1 VVSHGG
7 ASQRLGTPYRDD
19 RPALG
24 FFDSGYTPSPVPSPR
39 QAPLTATPTTEQTQ
53 EPRVLLV
60 DDHDLFRTGLRNLL
74 EEQGVQIAGECDNG
88 TDALRAVR
96 ELAPDVV
103 VMDLN
108 MPGISGVEATRQI
121 SMIAPLTRVLVLTIS
136 DQDAD
141 VMDAILAGACGYLLK
156 DASIT
161 ELMQGIRA
169 ASVGESLVSPTIA
182 AKVLQRVRAS
192 SASHREAELIQ
203 SELSDREIEV
213 LKLIAN
219 GKDNGM
225 IAAELHISPKTV
237 KNHISNILMKLQIE
251 NRIQAAV
258 YAVRSGIV

>member
-1 VVSHGG
+1 VSVE
-7 ASQRLGTPYRDD
+7 Q
-19 RPALG
+19 
-24 FFDSGYTPSPVPSPR
+24 
-39 QAPLTATPTTEQTQ
+39 TTEPQTDDL
-53 EPRVLLV
+53 RVLLV

-74 EEQGVQIAGECDNG
+74 EEEGVIVAGEAG
-88 TDALRAVR
+88 TGAEALRMVE

-108 MPGISGVEATRQI
+108 MPGMTGVEAIRQI
-121 SMIAPLTRVLVLTIS
+121 AGVAPLARVLVLTIS

-156 DASIT
+156 DSSIG

-169 ASVGESLVSPTIA
+169 AAIGESLISPTIA
-182 AKVLQRVRAS
+182 SKVLQQVRA
-192 SASHREAELIQ
+192 ASPVPEIAEQIRT
-203 SELSDREIEV
+203 ELSGREIEV

-219 GKDNGM
+219 GRDNAN
-225 IAAELHISPKTV
+225 IARQLHISPKTV

-258 YAVRSGIV
+258 YAVRSGLV

>member
-1 VVSHGG
+1 VTEPLHENE
-7 ASQRLGTPYRDD
+7 
-19 RPALG
+19 RPTL
-24 FFDSGYTPSPVPSPR
+24 D
-39 QAPLTATPTTEQTQ
+39 EI
-53 EPRVLLV
+53 RVLLV
-60 DDHDLFRTGLRNLL
+60 DDHDLFRTGLRTLL
-74 EEQGVQIAGECDNG
+74 EEQRVQIVGEAAAGAE
-88 TDALRAVR
+88 AVRLVR

-108 MPGISGVEATRQI
+108 MPGITGVEATRQI
-121 SMIAPLTRVLVLTIS
+121 TAIAPLTRVLVLTIS

-156 DASIT
+156 DASIQ
-161 ELMQGIRA
+161 ELMRGIEA
-169 ASVGESLVSPTIA
+169 AGSGESIVSPTIA

-192 SASHREAELIQ
+192 SSQPEIEKTIRAEL
-203 SELSDREIEV
+203 SEREIQV

-219 GKDNGM
+219 GKDNAM